1 MYLENLQTYCDG
13 NSVEAKTEA
22 PAGTTTTGTTTTTTI
37 TSPEVVEE
45 CKLEFANAQ

>member
-1 MYLENLQTYCDG
+1 MQTYCDG
-13 NSVEAKTEA
+13 NSVEDKTEA

-45 CKLEFANAQ
+45 CKLPYFLI